1 MQWELLLGR
10 NWGQRALILVTIAV
24 YLYLFLARPDDAR
37 RSLTGGLKMLA
48 GLFTLILAA
57 VLLASAIQTLIP
69 AEVIQQHLGA
79 EAGFT
84 GVLTGGLLGGL
95 LQGGPYGV
103 YPIIRGLQEEGM
115 SIAGVLAMLI
125 GYGAIGGGRIV
136 YGITF
141 FESKIVAVRVALG
154 IGLTILASL
163 ILYTVFTRLG

>member
-10 NWGQRALILVTIAV
+10 NWGHRAIILATVGV
-24 YLYLFLARPDDAR
+24 YLYLFLARPDDAQ
-37 RSLTGGLKMLA
+37 RSLSDGLKTFG

-57 VLLASAIQTLIP
+57 VLLASAIKTLIP
-69 AEVIQQHLGA
+69 AEVIQQYLGA
-79 EAGFT
+79 EAGLK

-125 GYGAIGGGRIV
+125 GYGAIGSGRIA
-136 YGITF
+136 YGIAF
-141 FESKIVAVRVALG
+141 FESKIIAVRIALG
-154 IGLTILASL
+154 IGLTVLASL
-163 ILYTVFTRLG
+163 ILYTVFIR

>member
-1 MQWELLLGR
+1 MQWMLLLGR
-10 NWGQRALILVTIAV
+10 NWGQRAIILVTVVV
-24 YLYLFLARPDDAR
+24 YLYLFIARPGDAR
-37 RSLTGGLKMLA
+37 RSLTGGLKTFA

-57 VLLASAIQTLIP
+57 VLLASAIKTLIP

-79 EAGFT
+79 EAGLK

-95 LQGGPYGV
+95 MQGGPYGV

-136 YGITF
+136 YGVTF
-141 FESKIVAVRVALG
+141 FETKIVAVRVALG
-154 IGLTILASL
+154 VMLTVLAGL
-163 ILYTVFTRLG
+163 ILYAVFIR